1 MKIIVKKV
9 NNTLIFYDKDIE
21 INIEELFRSG
31 FFDSSDVKNVEW
43 INNETWVKKH
53 YFRKGMMSFLGDKY
67 LYSNLENTRS
77 YREFQILGYLHKHKF
92 NTCKPVIGWATYNGA
107 TYTANL
113 VTEAIKARTVKD
125 LLDSSGIKYVRNDIF
140 RQIGAE
146 VAKMHNLNVFHGD
159 LNINNIMISDGPK
172 NSMEEKAQIWIID
185 FDKSM
190 KTDYPIRKS
199 DRYSNVERLKRSLI
213 KTDNYDD
220 VSFREFL
227 NTYQSLIKF

>member
-43 INNETWVKKH
+43 INNEAWVKKH

-67 LYSNLENTRS
+67 LYSNLKNTRS
-77 YREFQILGYLHKHKF
+77 YREFQILDYLHKHKF

-190 KTDYPIRKS
+190 KTGYPIRKS
-199 DRYSNVERLKRSLI
+199 YRYSNVERLKRSLI

>member
-31 FFDSSDVKNVEW
+31 FFDSCDVKNVEW

-67 LYSNLENTRS
+67 LYSNLKNTRS
-77 YREFQILGYLHKHKF
+77 YREFQILDYLHRHKF

-140 RQIGAE
+140 RLIGAE

-172 NSMEEKAQIWIID
+172 NNMEEKVQIWIID

-190 KTDYPIRKS
+190 KIDYPIKKS

>member
-77 YREFQILGYLHKHKF
+77 YREFHIFFFLFRLQRQHK
-92 NTCKPVIGWATYNGA
+92 T
-107 TYTANL
+107 L
-113 VTEAIKARTVKD
+113 
-125 LLDSSGIKYVRNDIF
+125 
-140 RQIGAE
+140 
-146 VAKMHNLNVFHGD
+146 
-159 LNINNIMISDGPK
+159 
-172 NSMEEKAQIWIID
+172 
-185 FDKSM
+185 
-190 KTDYPIRKS
+190 
-199 DRYSNVERLKRSLI
+199 
-213 KTDNYDD
+213 
-220 VSFREFL
+220 
-227 NTYQSLIKF
+227 

>member
-31 FFDSSDVKNVEW
+31 FFDSTDVKNVEW
-43 INNETWVKKH
+43 INNEAWVKKH

-67 LYSNLENTRS
+67 LYSILKNTRS
-77 YREFQILGYLHKHKF
+77 YREFQILDYLHKHKF

-125 LLDSSGIKYVRNDIF
+125 LLDSSDIKYVRNDIF

-190 KTDYPIRKS
+190 KTGYPIRKS
-199 DRYSNVERLKRSLI
+199 YRYSNVERLKRSLI

-220 VSFREFL
+220 VSFKELL
-227 NTYQSLIKF
+227 NSYQSLIKF